1 MANRNMQQASM
12 QSSNSPQP
20 ARRGID
26 SPGTEQSPA
35 NKDSPAPQQQ
45 QSPAGEQ
52 EAGEGSEEGPEEMTL
67 DITSFRKPGEK
78 TFTQRSRLFVGN
90 LPTDIPEEEFKNM
103 FAKYGNVNEVFINR
117 DRGFGLI
124 RLETRTLAEIAKAEL
139 DGTVLNN
146 RPIRIRFSTH
156 VAALTVRNLLPVVTN
171 ELLEQA
177 FSQFGPVE
185 RAIVVTDDRG
195 RPTGRGL
202 VEFANKAAARKAL
215 ERCTEGALLL
225 TTTPC
230 PAIVEPSEHFDD
242 EDGLPE
248 KMLQKTPRYY
258 KEREQ
263 QPHFAQ
269 PGTFEFEYSSRWKAL
284 HEMEKQQREQVD
296 KNIKEAKEKLEAEL
310 ESAKHE
316 HQLMLMRQDLMRRQE
331 ELRRLEELRNQEL
344 QRRKQIEMRHEEE
357 RRRREEEMMRHREQE
372 DLRRNPDGFKP
383 NYMDSVQSVFGVQ

>member
-124 RLETRTLAEIAKAEL
+124 RLVRAKSCFL
-139 DGTVLNN
+139 VLNC
-146 RPIRIRFSTH
+146 
-156 VAALTVRNLLPVVTN
+156 ALC
-171 ELLEQA
+171 
-177 FSQFGPVE
+177 
-185 RAIVVTDDRG
+185 
-195 RPTGRGL
+195 
-202 VEFANKAAARKAL
+202 AL
-215 ERCTEGALLL
+215 IFLIYLYN
-225 TTTPC
+225 
-230 PAIVEPSEHFDD
+230 V
-242 EDGLPE
+242 
-248 KMLQKTPRYY
+248 Y
-258 KEREQ
+258 
-263 QPHFAQ
+263 
-269 PGTFEFEYSSRWKAL
+269 
-284 HEMEKQQREQVD
+284 
-296 KNIKEAKEKLEAEL
+296 
-310 ESAKHE
+310 
-316 HQLMLMRQDLMRRQE
+316 
-331 ELRRLEELRNQEL
+331 
-344 QRRKQIEMRHEEE
+344 
-357 RRRREEEMMRHREQE
+357 
-372 DLRRNPDGFKP
+372 
-383 NYMDSVQSVFGVQ
+383 